1 MKNSFQQTLIKYIGL
16 HHLDDYNDDDT
27 DNFDYD
33 DYNDYE
39 NDDKD
44 DDDEDDTNDGDLS
57 DDLPENEIVYTND
70 EGKQLRKWKFVL
82 TQSTVSNINIQF
94 IIIATFR
101 RQ

>member
-1 MKNSFQQTLIKYIGL
+1 MIKYIGL

-33 DYNDYE
+33 DYNDDE
-39 NDDKD
+39 NDDKSD
-44 DDDEDDTNDGDLS
+44 DDDTNDGDLS

-94 IIIATFR
+94 IIIASFR